1 MSNAVLTFN
10 FPHDAEQGSYTTP
23 IEPKDTLIENAPFFP
38 DISLTEFR
46 NQMRLDGTVT
56 NDRLKESVIE
66 AMIAVNEELQE
77 WQANQTGHTQLEAL
91 PSMAIQGESVL
102 VYRYKRAVF
111 CLALANLY
119 ERYLAYDSSKE
130 GEKKADLLKAS
141 VDELRRDARFAI
153 SDLLK
158 RHRVDAEL
166 I

>member
-1 MSNAVLTFN
+1 MSNAAIFN
-10 FPHDAEQGSYTTP
+10 FPTDYEQGFQALSQ
-23 IEPKDTLIENAPFFP
+23 ESQSTLIENSPFFP
-38 DISLTEFR
+38 AISLVNFR
-46 NQMRLDGTVT
+46 NQMRLDGTIT
-56 NDRLKESVIE
+56 DDRLRECVIE

-77 WQANQTGHTQLEAL
+77 WQSNYAEYHQLEDL
-91 PSMAIQGESVL
+91 PAMEINGESVL
-102 VYRYKRAVF
+102 IYRYKRAVY

-119 ERYLAYDSSKE
+119 ERYIAYDSSKE

-153 SDLLK
+153 SDILK

>member
-10 FPHDAEQGSYTTP
+10 FPADAEQNTYTLP
-23 IEPKDTLIENAPFFP
+23 EDLKETLIKNSAFFP
-38 DISLTEFR
+38 DISLTAFR

-56 NDRLKESVIE
+56 DDRLKESVIE

-77 WQANQTGHTQLEAL
+77 WQASHTEYHQLEDL
-91 PSMAIQGESVL
+91 PAMEVHGESVL
-102 VYRYKRAVF
+102 IYRYKRAVF

-130 GEKKADLLKAS
+130 GEKKSDLLKGS

-153 SDLLK
+153 NDLLK